1 MTKYISILRK
11 KRNTANSSDTI
22 NYESVNTCS
31 YSSSSVDFNI
41 DTFIDSLDVPLLI
54 RNIEYDSENGCTFY
68 FVYRKDYSTTCF
80 VIACYNDDSF
90 EIEIDLLA
98 SFDDYR
104 FFPYL
109 ADCLNQ
115 YINGEH
121 LYIEGKSVFEEYGE
135 NWAADSI
142 GEEVAL
148 LKSTLSI
155 LPKYYIDL
163 PLVPNSY
170 ISKEILAE
178 FGVSIYSSTPR
189 IHGYIQY
196 IIKNGIVPVSTPEE
210 AASEYDSYSMAYEAN
225 PDAFE
230 ADVPQHVSIGRVKS
244 WQVDGSETWE
254 SYSREDIEM
263 LLDLAGRYLRG
274 QNPYL
279 PGVVMN
285 DLGTIYQEGIGV
297 PVDGYKAEFWFSE
310 AVSHGDTLYA
320 ASNLGD
326 LYRKGC
332 GSLPASLPKAFEAYR
347 KSTDYY
353 AMYRIGQAYE
363 EGWTGKTDMDE
374 AIKWYRK
381 AASFGHHLALKRIER
396 GF

>member
-1 MTKYISILRK
+1 MTKYISIIRN
-11 KRNTANSSDTI
+11 KRN
-22 NYESVNTCS
+22 YKSVNTS
-31 YSSSSVDFNI
+31 PSSVSSVNDFNDFNI
-41 DTFIDSLDVPLLI
+41 DAFIETVEVPLVI
-54 RNIEYDSENGCTFY
+54 RNLEHDIENHCTFY
-68 FVYRKDYSTTCF
+68 YLYREGFSTTCF
-80 VIACYNDDSF
+80 VIADYNSDSF
-90 EIEIDLLA
+90 EVEIDLMA

-142 GEEVAL
+142 GEEIAL

-170 ISKEILAE
+170 ISNEILAE

-196 IIKNGIVPVSTPEE
+196 IIKHGLVPVSTPEE
-210 AASEYDSYSMAYEAN
+210 ASAEFDTYSMAYEEN

-230 ADVPQHVSIGRVKS
+230 ADVPQHISIGRVKS

-254 SYSREDIEM
+254 SYSQEDIEM
-263 LLDLAGRYLRG
+263 LLGLADRYLRK
-274 QNPYL
+274 QNPGL
-279 PGVVMN
+279 SGVVMN

-332 GSLPASLPKAFEAYR
+332 GNLPASLPKAFEAYS

-374 AIKWYRK
+374 AVRWYRK
-381 AASFGHHLALKRIER
+381 AASFGHHLAVKRIER
-396 GF
+396 GGFKKY